1 MIFERDN
8 WQEILATIRKNKLR
22 TFLTMLGVSW
32 GIFMLVVM
40 LGCGNGLRNGILKDF
55 EGTATNSFFAWA
67 QQTSK
72 AYKGMKPG
80 RRFNFNVGDVE
91 ALRQLKE
98 LEVVS
103 PLNQLGGHDENNNV
117 VRGLKTAACQIQAN
131 YPISIEIE
139 QVKIAKGR
147 FLNDLDIKE
156 KRKIC
161 VIGPRVV
168 EMLFKK
174 NEKVIGEYVRINGV
188 YFKVVGITIPTA
200 SGGDGREQAERIN
213 VPFTTFQNAFNYG
226 DVVGWFAIKSK
237 EGVPAKVSEEK
248 TIAILKERHKI
259 APDDLKAIGHWN
271 MEVEY
276 NKLSGLF
283 LGIEILI
290 WIVGIGTLL
299 AGVIGISNIMLI
311 VVKERTKEIGV
322 KRALGAV
329 PMHIIGQILL
339 EAVFLTSISGYF
351 GLVIGIGS
359 LELLNMAL
367 GESAEMFSNPTVDL
381 SIAIEALTALIISGA
396 LAGLMPA
403 RKAVTIKPVEALR
416 ADG

>member
-1 MIFERDN
+1 MIFERDS

-55 EGTATNSFFAWA
+55 SGTATNSFFAWT
-67 QQTSK
+67 QPTTK

-80 RRFNFNVGDVE
+80 RRYNFNLADME
-91 ALRQLKE
+91 ALKQIKE
-98 LEVVS
+98 LDVIS
-103 PLNQLGGHDENNNV
+103 PLNQLGGHEESSNV

-131 YPISIEIE
+131 FPVSTQIE
-139 QVKIAKGR
+139 QVRIAKGR

-156 KRKIC
+156 KRKVC
-161 VIGPRVV
+161 AIGPRVV
-168 EMLFKK
+168 EKLFKK
-174 NEKVIGEYVRINGV
+174 GEKVIGEYIRINGV
-188 YFKVVGITIPTA
+188 YFRIIGITVPA
-200 SGGDGREQAERIN
+200 GSGGEGREQAERIN

-226 DVVGWFAIKSK
+226 DIVGWFAIKSK
-237 EGVPAKVSEEK
+237 DGVPAEVSEAK
-248 TIAILKERHKI
+248 AIALLKERHKI

-276 NKLSGLF
+276 NKLTGLF

-329 PMHIIGQILL
+329 PMHVIGQILL
-339 EAVFLTSISGYF
+339 EAAFLTSLSGYF
-351 GLVIGIGS
+351 GLVAGIGS
-359 LELLNMAL
+359 LELLNLAL
-367 GESAEMFSNPTVDL
+367 GDSAQMFSNPTVDL
-381 SIAIEALTALIISGA
+381 SIAVKALSVLIISGA